1 MKIGFVGLRG
11 FTKDSNLI
19 DLNGITLLTGK
30 NSSGKSSFL
39 KLFKLL
45 FASFSKI
52 KTLDDLFHIKVD
64 IASDEFGG
72 KEKIASLILEKNPKI
87 VFSTKYEFYKGFDGD
102 HEVHIYL
109 NISDYSIEV
118 SHIEFFDQKG
128 LKLKKPFGIWKHKS
142 NTFNLLELRTLYLE
156 NVSDYNLCEEYR
168 FALSEKDDDSKL
180 LNEILKKYELDE
192 LDSLLVDH
200 IGPYD
205 DDAILWRHNE
215 LDTSNLNNTPFKEIN
230 RTQGYTTEKIYFEE
244 DIASFQLTRKNYED
258 FINASDFKD
267 EYLDFIRFQKKE
279 DPKVDEFKFIKKI
292 YDFLLSKYTVPT
304 NDFEWKTI
312 PSLFDLWDERE
323 FHENLD
329 EFLNEDYSDRLI
341 SGLIYGYAHYFN
353 PLIKITSH
361 ILQSSIVKQ
370 IRQFGEFYS
379 LSNIRYQPTRS
390 FNIYNQSNAFSNF
403 IKNWKITDEKTQVQ
417 RISFLKR
424 YLVEFE
430 IADDIK
436 IILQDNIGF
445 IHLLKNNQ
453 TFAVIDEGSGVS
465 NILSVALCLSE
476 AIELNSNKD
485 SIWVN
490 PNNTKFIILEEPESN
505 LHPSLQSKL
514 ANLISEIYS
523 LTNVNL
529 IIETHSEYLIR
540 KLQYLVATKKVDQS
554 KISIN
559 YFSMEQKKK
568 QQYIQTKLINID
580 SNGTLTDEFGP
591 GFYDEANNLSIDLFL
606 LNNSQNN

>member
-39 KLFKLL
+39 KLFRLL
-45 FASFSKI
+45 FYSFSKI
-52 KTLDDLFHIKVD
+52 RTLDDLFDIEVD

-72 KEKIASLILEKNPKI
+72 KEKIASLIVENNPKI
-87 VFSTKYEFYKGFDGD
+87 VFDMKCEFYRGL
-102 HEVHIYL
+102 HEIHL
-109 NISDYSIEV
+109 RLEISDYFIKV
-118 SHIEFFDQKG
+118 SEIEFYDEKG
-128 LKLKKPFGIWKHKS
+128 IKNNKPYGIWKHNS
-142 NTFNLLELRTLYLE
+142 NKFNLFELRKLYLE
-156 NVSDYNLCEEYR
+156 NIKAYNICEEYR
-168 FALSEKDDDSKL
+168 FALSEKDHDSKL
-180 LNEILKKYELDE
+180 LNEIVMKYELE
-192 LDSLLVDH
+192 VLNFILAEH

-205 DDAILWRHNE
+205 DDALLWEHEE
-215 LDTSNLNNTPFKEIN
+215 LGTSNFNNTPFKAIN
-230 RTQGYTTEKIYFEE
+230 RIQGYTTEKIIFEE
-244 DIASFQLTRKNYED
+244 DIASFQLTSKSFSDLLIDLDIKDD
-258 FINASDFKD
+258 FLEYING
-267 EYLDFIRFQKKE
+267 QKLNN
-279 DPKVDEFKFIKKI
+279 PKFNGFKFIKKI
-292 YDFLLSKYTVPT
+292 FDLLLSNYIVST
-304 NDFEWKTI
+304 NGFEWKTI
-312 PSLFDLWDERE
+312 PGSLNLWMERE
-323 FHENLD
+323 FNADID
-329 EFLNEDYSDRLI
+329 EFLNEPYSERLI
-341 SGLIYGYAHYFN
+341 GGLIYGYAHYFN
-353 PLIKITSH
+353 PLVKITSE
-361 ILQSSIVKQ
+361 ILQQTIVKQ
-370 IRQFGEFYS
+370 IRQFGEFKS

-390 FNIYNQSNAFSNF
+390 FNIYNQSNTFSNF
-403 IKNWKITDEKTQVQ
+403 IKNWKITDEKTQIQ
-417 RISFLKR
+417 RISFLKQ

-436 IILQDNIGF
+436 IIVQDNIGF
-445 IHLLKNNQ
+445 IHLLKNKQ
-453 TFAVIDEGSGVS
+453 TFSVIDEGSGVS

-476 AIELNSNKD
+476 AIVLDSDENSILVNKT
-485 SIWVN
+485 
-490 PNNTKFIILEEPESN
+490 NTKFIILEEPESN

-540 KLQYLVATKKVDQS
+540 KLQYLVAIKKVDQS

-559 YFSMEQKKK
+559 YFSMAQQKK

-606 LNNSQNN
+606 LTNSQNN

>member
-39 KLFKLL
+39 KLFRLI
-45 FASFSKI
+45 FGSFQKI
-52 KTLDDLFHIKVD
+52 KSLNDLFDIEVD

-72 KEKIASLILEKNPKI
+72 KEKIASLIVENNPKI
-87 VFSTKYEFYKGFDGD
+87 VFSTNYEFYRGD
-102 HEVHIYL
+102 HEVHIAL
-109 NISDYSIEV
+109 EITDYCIKV
-118 SHIEFFDQKG
+118 SRIEFYDEKG
-128 LKLKKPFGIWKHKS
+128 LEVNKPFAIWKHLIPS
-142 NTFNLLELRTLYLE
+142 FNLFELRRLYIE
-156 NVSDYNLCEEYR
+156 NIALYNICEEYR
-168 FALSEKDDDSKL
+168 FALSEKDDDPKW
-180 LNEILKKYELDE
+180 LNEILEKHDKKDLDQIII
-192 LDSLLVDH
+192 DH

-205 DDAILWRHNE
+205 DHAVLGLHSFKIG
-215 LDTSNLNNTPFKEIN
+215 TSEANNTPFKEIESL
-230 RTQGYTTEKIYFEE
+230 QGYTTEKINYEE
-244 DIASFQLTRKNYED
+244 NIPPFQLTRKEFDQLISN
-258 FINASDFKD
+258 SDYKEEF
-267 EYLDFIRFQKKE
+267 LDFAKHQKLK
-279 DPKVDEFKFIKKI
+279 DPKFNEYKFIKKI
-292 YDFLLSKYTVPT
+292 YDSILTKYSVSTD
-304 NDFEWKTI
+304 DFELDFLSTTI
-312 PSLFDLWDERE
+312 HIWAESQSDESYE
-323 FHENLD
+323 D
-329 EFLNEDYSDRLI
+329 FLSEECSESIIR
-341 SGLIYGYAHYFN
+341 GLIYGFAHYYN
-353 PLIKITSH
+353 PLTKLTSE
-361 ILQSSIVKQ
+361 ILQSTIVRQ
-370 IRQFGEFYS
+370 IRQFGEFQS

-390 FNIYNQSNAFSNF
+390 FNIYNQSNSFSNF
-403 IKNWKITDEKTQVQ
+403 IKNWKITDEKNRVQ

-430 IADDIK
+430 IADDIQ
-436 IILQDNIGF
+436 IIMQDNIGF
-445 IHLLKNNQ
+445 IHLLKNKQ
-453 TFAVIDEGSGVS
+453 TFAIIDEGSGIS
-465 NILSVALCLSE
+465 NMLSVALCLSE
-476 AIELNSNKD
+476 AIKLNTKKNA
-485 SIWVN
+485 IEGYN
-490 PNNTKFIILEEPESN
+490 ENEKFIILEEPESN

-514 ANLISEIYS
+514 ANLIAEIYS

-568 QQYIQTKLINID
+568 QQFIQTKLISID